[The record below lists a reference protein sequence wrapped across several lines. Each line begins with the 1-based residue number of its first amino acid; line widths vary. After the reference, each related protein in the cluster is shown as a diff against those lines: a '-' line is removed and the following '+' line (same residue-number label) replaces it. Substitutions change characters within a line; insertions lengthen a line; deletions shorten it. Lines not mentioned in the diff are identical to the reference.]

1 MPWKK
6 RNPSTHIVEQDENG
20 NIFPI
25 EAIYLVKQT
34 QPCAGYFDKTIYVYT
49 DEDDAKDTCRKL
61 NKEYGNKDV
70 CKFNSKGDFIDM
82 KHVNRYAEAHYYDVE
97 EMLLNEEYA

>member
-34 QPCAGYFDKTIYVYT
+34 QPCAGYFDKMMLKILVVSLTKNTVTKMSVNLI
-49 DEDDAKDTCRKL
+49 AKVT
-61 NKEYGNKDV
+61 
-70 CKFNSKGDFIDM
+70 
-82 KHVNRYAEAHYYDVE
+82 
-97 EMLLNEEYA
+97 LLT